1 MNVLSLFDGISCGR
15 VALERAGANVENY
28 YASEIDTKAIH
39 IAKKNYPQTIH
50 LGDIEYWESW
60 IDRLPKIDLVM
71 GGSPCFVAGTL
82 VNTINGQ
89 VPIEHIQL
97 GDMCL
102 APDGNYYRVTDIG
115 GEEKEI
121 WKLRGTGIIET
132 GTTENHPYLSRKRND
147 EDSRW
152 KKVSELEAGD
162 YLGIPIIQKEEN
174 PLELTSEECF
184 ILGRYIADGHTRKD
198 LKKNGNR
205 HFQLIISCGES
216 KLKQFIT
223 FFSENHFSYY
233 KHSQSTYRCIFSNK
247 RLVEIAEKIC
257 GVGAKNK
264 VFGNTLLNLPKDLL
278 DEVLNGYMSGDGSNR
293 CVKQNKTEYRFSTV
307 SKNLCVSLSLILAKL
322 FNTTL
327 SITYCVVPDKKIMFD
342 DREVNQSNFYSC
354 SFRKIRT
361 IKTQS
366 FIDNKN
372 LILWT
377 KFKGA
382 INTHTTQRVYNI
394 TVEESHTYT
403 ANNAIVHNC
412 QGFSSNGKGLNFSDP
427 RSKLFFTMVDIY
439 KYIQKNNN
447 PNVHFL
453 LENVFMKKEWENV
466 ITNIL
471 GFEPVKI
478 NSELVGGALRSRNYW
493 TDWDIS
499 IPENKGIVLQD
510 LLESGLAYKRKADCI
525 QASYDTGSISH
536 SIEKSVN
543 TLVAEPAQPDNT
555 IESHNGSHRAFE
567 VKDGQMVTWQM
578 KKENHAGVRLSE
590 KAIHQIN
597 LPDGWYTFR
606 GFTPRELERLQTLPD
621 FYCDGLDYA
630 AIAHAVG
637 NGWTVDVI
645 KSIFDDLFK
654 QHPEYLK

>member
-39 IAKKNYPQTIH
+39 IAKKNYPETIH

-89 VPIEHIQL
+89 VPIELIQL

-102 APDGNYYRVTDIG
+102 SPDGNYYRVTEIG

-132 GTTENHPYLSRKRND
+132 GTTENHPYLTRKRID

-152 KKVSELEAGD
+152 KKVCELEAGD

-174 PLELTSEECF
+174 TDNLTVEDCRMIGKIISQQEFDIGYESK
-184 ILGRYIADGHTRKD
+184 ID
-198 LKKNGNR
+198 LKKYCGSQFEP
-205 HFQLIISCGES
+205 HF
-216 KLKQFIT
+216 
-223 FFSENHFSYY
+223 N
-233 KHSQSTYRCIFSNK
+233 
-247 RLVEIAEKIC
+247 IA
-257 GVGAKNK
+257 
-264 VFGNTLLNLPKDLL
+264 TLNLPKDLL
-278 DEVLNGYMSGDGSNR
+278 LEVFRGYVGGEMWLKLVSDPYMIIQFCSTSDLFLNN
-293 CVKQNKTEYRFSTV
+293 F
-307 SKNLCVSLSLILAKL
+307 ILMVAKL
-322 FNTTL
+322 WHITMEFSIQGPLDKNTHRL
-327 SITYCVVPDKKIMFD
+327 NLKIASM
-342 DREVNQSNFYSC
+342 N
-354 SFRKIRT
+354 KL
-361 IKTQS
+361 KT
-366 FIDNKN
+366 FVDLNN
-372 LILWT
+372 PEILWT
-377 KFKGA
+377 PFERA
-382 INTHTTQRVYNI
+382 FNTHTTQRVYNI

-493 TDWDIS
+493 VDWDIS

-645 KSIFDDLFK
+645 KSIFDDLFM